1 MSTFTGVKLGEIGSR
16 YDVAIGF
23 DNGSGTANMVGYVL
37 APTTV
42 WQESTNLTDND
53 RLVQIGSDNTTDR
66 FTYFP
71 KVSQGDWSGGERQIN
86 FVDPTRYFSSTR
98 METSI
103 PGALQIL
110 GTEITVNLPA
120 LVGTTPIKGSRAIEN
135 DGQTTYVRTT
145 GGASGNFVT
154 LFNAGGAMTARTA
167 AGNIVLS
174 ELIRTP
180 RAIVASSVSNGIWQ
194 LNDNTQVTTDVTT
207 LVPGANPPVM
217 AYNAGKYFYAF
228 TISPWNLRYVTGA
241 PPFAVSVQVLAHNAS
256 EDYPYGMVG
265 GSTGVVYGSIG
276 IPASGTAPTYFNNE
290 TYLWQSD
297 GTSTETYLGVIP
309 GLIRDMVNVQGTIYI
324 LSLYAGLGVSGSVFP
339 ILTTLTNDGVLAM
352 FDDYRVLDSSFQPIM
367 VGTGLYGNLSSDGRF
382 LYMAFGGFAIKRYDL
397 TKTAV
402 GNAVVDV
409 TPTAINAFAAAGVWV
424 TAYSQGFTA
433 IQSGDSKVVEEVD
446 SGANQVSGVGVLT
459 TSWFDFKTP
468 TTYKLWRAFEVSLSA
483 GTGSGTI
490 AVTANIDNVSALA
503 LTAITTSTG
512 NLLFYFPQGTKGLK
526 CQFTL
531 TFTSAGGSGPV
542 VLQYAV
548 RATLARAFTFTVQ
561 ARRRITCQ
569 DGSQD
574 TQGTGTT
581 GSQTGPAQF
590 LVANI
595 ENAYKQ
601 ASGNVTMF
609 IPSPAV
615 TTAGAS
621 GVEQI
626 SAVIED
632 YKWTTPKPGPSSS
645 DQGAPDMEGNVEIT
659 AVEVLL

>member
-86 FVDPTRYFSSTR
+86 FVDPTRYYSSSH

-103 PGALQIL
+103 PGTLTIVGSEQ
-110 GTEITVNLPA
+110 TVNLPA
-120 LVGTTPIKGSRAIEN
+120 AVGTIPANGARPIET
-135 DGQTTYVRTT
+135 DGQNTYVRTT
-145 GGASGNFVT
+145 GGASGNYADYPIDSTPGF
-154 LFNAGGAMTARTA
+154 AGTVA
-167 AGNIVLS
+167 AGVVLS
-174 ELIRTP
+174 ELIRGP
-180 RAIVASSVSNGIWQ
+180 RGIIAVSVSNGIWQ
-194 LNDNTQVTTDVTT
+194 LNDSVQVTTDVATQNST
-207 LVPGANPPVM
+207 GGLPGAL
-217 AYNAGKYFYAF
+217 AYNAGKYFYCF
-228 TISPWNLRYVTGA
+228 TASPWSLRYVTGN
-241 PPFAVSVQVLAHNAS
+241 PFVLSTQVLVHSAS
-256 EDYPYGMVG
+256 EDLPQCLVG

-276 IPASGTAPTYFNNE
+276 TPATATIAYVPNE
-290 TYLWQSD
+290 TFLWQSD
-297 GTSTETYLGVIP
+297 GTSTETYLGVVP
-309 GLIRDMVNVQGTIYI
+309 GLIRDMINVQGTIYI
-324 LSLYAGLGVSGSVFP
+324 LSVYRAVNGYFP
-339 ILTTLTNDGVLAM
+339 ILSTLTNDGVLAT
-352 FDDYRVLDSSFQPIM
+352 FDDYRSLDPVFRPNVNANPS
-367 VGTGLYGNLSSDGRF
+367 GNLSSDTRF
-382 LYMAFGGFAIKRYDL
+382 LYLSLGSFGVKRYDL
-397 TKTAV
+397 TKTAT
-402 GNAVVDV
+402 GNAVADV
-409 TPTAINAFAAAGVWV
+409 TPAAITPGSNTGIWSS
-424 TAYSQGFTA
+424 AYNQGFTSV
-433 IQSGDSKVVEEVD
+433 QNLDTKVVHVAGFG
-446 SGANQVSGVGVLT
+446 SGFVSGSGTLT
-459 TSWFDFKTP
+459 TSYFDFKTP
-468 TTYKLWRAFEVSLSA
+468 TTYKLWRSVEVSLRSYPMA
-483 GTGSGTI
+483 GSLT
-490 AVTANIDNVSALA
+490 VTATVDNTAGIA
-503 LTAITTSTG
+503 LTSVVTSNG
-512 NLLFYFPQGTKGLK
+512 SLIYYFPQGTKGLK
-526 CQFTL
+526 CQLVFAL
-531 TFTSAGGSGPV
+531 TSAGAAAPV
-542 VLQYAV
+542 ITQYAV